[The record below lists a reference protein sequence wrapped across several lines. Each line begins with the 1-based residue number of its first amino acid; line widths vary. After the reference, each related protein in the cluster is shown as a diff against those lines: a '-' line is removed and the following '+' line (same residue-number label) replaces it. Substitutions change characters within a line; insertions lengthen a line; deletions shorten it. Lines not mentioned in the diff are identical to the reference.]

1 MANDFDPVPEA
12 GALAG
17 AARAYAATG
26 HVRIEPVLAPQMA
39 QALAHSLGD
48 DAPWCRVLNQG
59 DKLWDLDRAALAAL
73 GPDRQAALIEA
84 VHAQAR
90 DGFQFHY
97 NSIRVSEEAGER
109 RTRGLLLDRLIDALN
124 SPRWLALF
132 STLTGNRDIR
142 LVDGQAT
149 RYDPGDFLTAHD
161 DAVAGKKRIAAYVLS
176 LTPAWRTEWGGL
188 LQFHEAAGDLTGALA
203 PRFNALHVLRVPQKH
218 SVSYVAPFAGRPRL
232 SITGWLRG

>member
-1 MANDFDPVPEA
+1 MADDFAPAVPSD
-12 GALAG
+12 ALAQ
-17 AARAYAATG
+17 AARTYAATG
-26 HVRIEPVLAPQMA
+26 RVRLEPVLAPAAA
-39 QALAHSLGD
+39 QTLATSLGD
-48 DAPWCRVLNQG
+48 DAPWSRVLNQG
-59 DKLWDLDRAALAAL
+59 DKLWDLDRAMLAELGPEQCAAL
-73 GPDRQAALIEA
+73 VDA

-97 NSIRVSEEAGER
+97 NSIRVSEAAEER
-109 RTRGLLLDRLIDALN
+109 GARGWPLDRLVDALN

-132 STLTGNRDIR
+132 RTLTGTPDIR

-149 RYDPGDFLTAHD
+149 RYEAGHFLTAHD
-161 DAVAGKKRIAAYVLS
+161 DAVAGKNRVAAYVLS
-176 LTPAWRTEWGGL
+176 LTPDWRTEWGGM
-188 LQFHEAAGDLTGALA
+188 LQFHDTAGDLTCALK

>member
-1 MANDFDPVPEA
+1 MANDFDPVAAA

-17 AARAYAATG
+17 AARTYAATG
-26 HVRIEPVLAPQMA
+26 RVRIEPVLAPQAA
-39 QALAHSLGD
+39 QALADSMGD

-59 DKLWDLDRAALAAL
+59 DKLWDLDRATLAAL
-73 GPDRQAALIEA
+73 GPERQAALIEA

-97 NSIRVSEEAGER
+97 SSIRTSEAPDQR
-109 RTRGLLLDRLIDALN
+109 RERGLLLDRLVDALN
-124 SPRWLALF
+124 NPRWLDLF
-132 STLTGNRDIR
+132 RTLTGVRDIR

-161 DAVAGKKRIAAYVLS
+161 DAVSGKNRIAAYVLS
-176 LTPAWRTEWGGL
+176 LTPNWRTEWGGL
-188 LQFHEAAGDLTGALA
+188 LQFHDPAGDLTGALL
-203 PRFNALHVLRVPQKH
+203 PRFNALHLLRVPQKH